1 MSSCCC
7 YYVWWYVVATVVVG
21 SVVLDF
27 DSDFVQGFQQEQQ
40 LSFQRRR
47 HPPATRTTSLSRSF
61 SSGKSSSRSGGLIQP
76 RLSSSSS
83 SSSSLRF
90 NKNTRQPPPP
100 LPQQHLSGRTFGSST
115 TQLSVVS
122 PTAAAATAAAAAA
135 VSTSSTTNAIVSLV
149 SSPVGAVTV
158 LAGIVLIHE
167 AGHYLAAR
175 YYNISVDEFSI
186 GFGPKLVGF
195 EAYGN
200 EFNVRLLPLG
210 GYVKFPPNF
219 NTTLVEEQQELA
231 RQAYKTRVSTEN
243 WTLSERILNI
253 ATLGIWDEQRRKKQ
267 KQQQQQLEA
276 AATAADDESDNAV
289 MSLLTNF
296 ANKIRGGKVKQQQK
310 TDQSAA
316 AGGKVT
322 TDPEDYEIE
331 YYDDPG
337 LLQNRPWQERA
348 VVLSGGVIFNFVL
361 SFMLYFGAIFTPT
374 HLSNQGL
381 PRPVFSEG
389 VVVSAPPVS
398 SGPASTLLRQGDIIT
413 SVNGR
418 KIQIP
423 SSSSTT
429 STATTSSVLDA
440 QKQVSDV
447 ISTIRETPDGGTV
460 EFEIIRQQ
468 SQSQTPNSPTTLTK
482 VTLKPQRA
490 GAAAGATPNTNTA
503 PSSPQTIGVLLAP
516 KLLKVENL
524 QSNNPIVAAKLAYE
538 YLVSILRQTL
548 DGIVSVLTT
557 FVTSSKP
564 PPGQSISGPIGLIKQ
579 GSNVVATRDLT
590 AVLLFAAGLSVNL
603 GVINA
608 LPLPA
613 LDGGQLVFVIAE
625 ALTGRKIDQR
635 LQEGITSVAVL
646 FLLWVSV
653 SAAIGDVGNIISGL
667 L

>member
-1 MSSCCC
+1 MMSQQQQQQQKNNLRFWRRVLFCSYC
-7 YYVWWYVVATVVVG
+7 YVAVVG
-21 SVVLDF
+21 LVVLE
-27 DSDFVQGFQQEQQ
+27 FVSGFKQQQQ
-40 LSFQRRR
+40 QRYR
-47 HPPATRTTSLSRSF
+47 PAIASSSSSSPR
-61 SSGKSSSRSGGLIQP
+61 SSGIIKSSL
-76 RLSSSSS
+76 LSSSSS
-83 SSSSLRF
+83 SYSLRF
-90 NKNTRQPPPP
+90 KKNSK
-100 LPQQHLSGRTFGSST
+100 QQHQQQRTLGRST

-122 PTAAAATAAAAAA
+122 PTVAAAA
-135 VSTSSTTNAIVSLV
+135 VSSSTATATANAAISLV

-158 LAGIVLIHE
+158 LAGIVLVHE

-186 GFGPKLVGF
+186 GFGPKLVGI
-195 EAYGN
+195 EAFGN

-231 RQAYKTRVSTEN
+231 RQAYKARVQSEN
-243 WTLSERILNI
+243 WTLTERVVNL
-253 ATLGIWDEQRRKKQ
+253 ATFGIWDEQRRRKKQ
-267 KQQQQQLEA
+267 KQQLEA
-276 AATAADDESDNAV
+276 TAIAEGNNNNAV

-296 ANKIRGGKVKQQQK
+296 ADKIRGGKVKQTDK
-310 TDQSAA
+310 TS
-316 AGGKVT
+316 GVTT

-389 VVVSAPPVS
+389 VVVSAPPVA

-418 KIQIP
+418 KIQIQP
-423 SSSSTT
+423 SSSAST
-429 STATTSSVLDA
+429 SRSTTSSVLDA
-440 QKQVSDV
+440 QKQVSEV

-460 EFEIIRQQ
+460 EFEIIRQAQQTQ
-468 SQSQTPNSPTTLTK
+468 SEQYQQIPTTK

-490 GAAAGATPNTNTA
+490 GAAGAANTA
-503 PSSPQTIGVLLAP
+503 SSSSSSSSPQTIGVLLAP

-524 QSNNPIVAAKLAYE
+524 QSNNPIVAARLAYE
-538 YLVSILRQTL
+538 YLSSILRQTL
-548 DGIVSVLTT
+548 DGILSVLTT